1 MGYGKRKVYGI
12 LFDGAW
18 LWEEYINTL
27 VEDYFYH
34 PMNKARKDKQWL
46 FKGNI
51 GLIYPDFIGK
61 DANNRIIADA
71 KYKPISNISG
81 HDYFQV
87 LAYMFR
93 FDAKKAFFFYPEAAD
108 ENDKELWLNQ
118 GSSFEDNVLARD
130 DVCIIKHGLKIPQN
144 VCGYSEFEAQIKG
157 SEQVFIKPLVEL
169 QEV

>member
-1 MGYGKRKVYGI
+1 MKYGI

-27 VEDYFYH
+27 VEDYFHH
-34 PMNKARKDKQWL
+34 PMNKAGKNKQWL

-71 KYKPISNISG
+71 KYKPISNIAN
-81 HDYFQV
+81 HDYLQV

-93 FDAKKAFFFYPEAAD
+93 FDAKKAFYFYPEATD

-130 DVCIIKHGLKIPQN
+130 DVCIIKHGLKIPRNIINYQDFEIKIKD
-144 VCGYSEFEAQIKG
+144 SEIEFMKLFNMVG
-157 SEQVFIKPLVEL
+157 GKKV
-169 QEV
+169 